1 MGQCGLS
8 ARANIYQKS
17 SDVPSDAG
25 AAKQDNGLL
34 STPPQRKLS
43 GARKSSFKGNLV
55 KDYSTE
61 IKANYLIESKKI
73 LGSGASSE
81 VVRIREKK
89 TGTRYALKTFF
100 KSKNQ
105 SKQLSY
111 YLNEISILKQIDHP
125 NVIRLFQAYEHGRNL
140 HMVLE
145 LCSAGNLLRVLN
157 NQPRRRVS
165 EVQAAQFTMQILR
178 AINYIQEIGV
188 CHRDMKLE
196 NIMLER
202 PCSDAQIKVIDFGY
216 ATQFRKGDKPMTAF
230 VGTAYATAPEVFLS
244 SYTES
249 CDLWAVGV
257 ITYAMLC
264 GLRPFVGREIPSVHN
279 SKYKSMVKDIL
290 SGTFVWP
297 KFANKLSDKAKDFV
311 EGLLI
316 VDIKKRLDVKG
327 ALQHDF
333 ITQCFDGEFKDNL
346 TPLIPQIGQMS
357 KFSELKKNA
366 MMAIAFSMSQNQM
379 EDLQDCFTSIDTDH
393 SGTLTRE
400 EFSIALKKVMPT
412 ITSKKVDEVFSAV
425 DQDNDGEISYL
436 EFLAATMHKNDLSMK
451 ELEDAFNVLDH
462 DGNGYL
468 EPADFEALL
477 GETDEEDR
485 ERIKKMLEEA
495 DVDGDGRVSFAEFMV
510 AMGNAS
516 DLEASAGVG
525 LEPIDAMGVQAEKRA
540 ARLQKTSTFKR
551 HKSDSV
557 LEIENMKE
565 LDKELQ
571 SSFASPADKTVN
583 VQYRL
588 RGQNSDGT
596 TNPKMS
602 RNMTLNVPVSKKVVS
617 ASKKEDFKDVMKR
630 TSYSVSPANMANMTT
645 PSFDS
650 IHSIPSPLNFSPP
663 NGESK
668 DDGGVVVGGKKTFIR
683 VGKGYG
689 EKSPLPAAAI
699 ADGSK
704 SWNGGGSGSG
714 SVGGSISVDV
724 DVDVD
729 DRSKLLG
736 GSNELHFGSSK
747 LGEVPSENSLRE
759 IQSSPSDPK
768 LDEKKTSDD
777 IPDTDFVQKLNPK
790 SPKNSGTMPSAKF
803 SSEASLELL
812 VLHKSESK
820 PEDEAFKHDV
830 TDPAPPK
837 TSNEIT
843 LGGGEDNYED
853 VGLALESSLSETVLS

>member
-1 MGQCGLS
+1 MGQCGLN
-8 ARANIYQKS
+8 RAESYKS
-17 SDVPSDAG
+17 PIVLVKNSGGEEKEVKLETMG
-25 AAKQDNGLL
+25 
-34 STPPQRKLS
+34 TPPQRKLS
-43 GARKSSFKGNLV
+43 SRKSSFKGNLV

-61 IKANYLIESKKI
+61 IKANYVIESKKI

-81 VVRIREKK
+81 VVRIRHRK
-89 TGTRYALKTFF
+89 TSTRYALKTFF
-100 KSKNQ
+100 KSKSQ

-111 YLNEISILKQIDHP
+111 YTNEISILKQVDHP

-165 EVQAAQFTMQILR
+165 ELQGAQFCMQILR
-178 AINYIQEIGV
+178 AINYIQGVGV

-196 NIMLER
+196 NVMLER

-216 ATQFRKGDKPMTAF
+216 ATQFKKGDAPMTSF
-230 VGTAYATAPEVFLS
+230 VGTAYATAPEVFMAN
-244 SYTES
+244 YTET

-264 GLRPFVGREIPSVHN
+264 GLRPFVGREILSVHN
-279 SKYKSMVKDIL
+279 SKYKSMVRDIL

-297 KFANKLSDKAKDFV
+297 KFASKLSEKAKDFV
-311 EGLLI
+311 EGLLT
-316 VDIKKRLDVKG
+316 VDVNKRLDVKR

-333 ITQCFDGEFKDNL
+333 ITQCLDGEFKDNL

-379 EDLQDCFTSIDTDH
+379 EDLRDCFTSIDTDH

-412 ITSKKVDEVFSAV
+412 ITSKKINEVFEAV

-436 EFLAATMHKNDLSMK
+436 EFLAATMHKNGLTMK

-510 AMGNAS
+510 AMGNGEEM
-516 DLEASAGVG
+516 EANGAG
-525 LEPIDAMGVQAEKRA
+525 LEPVDAMGVQAEKRA

-571 SSFASPADKTVN
+571 SSFPSPATTIN

-588 RGQNSDGT
+588 RGQNSDG
-596 TNPKMS
+596 NKSPKMS
-602 RNMTLNVPVSKKVVS
+602 RNMTVQAPPPKKNL
-617 ASKKEDFKDVMKR
+617 ASKKDIKDVMKR
-630 TSYSVSPANMANMTT
+630 TSYSVSPASMANMST
-645 PSFDS
+645 PSFDGMNL
-650 IHSIPSPLNFSPP
+650 IPSPLNFSPP
-663 NGESK
+663 DK
-668 DDGGVVVGGKKTFIR
+668 KVGT
-683 VGKGYG
+683 GYG
-689 EKSPLPAAAI
+689 EKVPLPAAAI

-704 SWNGGGSGSG
+704 SWNAGSSSG
-714 SVGGSISVDV
+714 NNGASSSLSTESLDNKET
-724 DVDVD
+724 
-729 DRSKLLG
+729 KLRPNTKLDLT
-736 GSNELHFGSSK
+736 NNLHFKKSNN
-747 LGEVPSENSLRE
+747 GEELEEV
-759 IQSSPSDPK
+759 QSRG

-777 IPDTDFVQKLNPK
+777 VENVDTSLNSSGKVVEEGKSPMAMPCYGSNKGK
-790 SPKNSGTMPSAKF
+790 SPKGAGMPSAKF

-812 VLHKSESK
+812 VLHKSEGK
-820 PEDEAFKHDV
+820 NEDDAADTEAINSVKGGEEAKEV
-830 TDPAPPK
+830 TFIVYQGD
-837 TSNEIT
+837 
-843 LGGGEDNYED
+843 GGEDNE
-853 VGLALESSLSETVLS
+853 VGLAMESSLSETALT